1 MVKTRRIYILG
12 SLKNTFNKTLKKI
25 RGNRK
30 TKSKSKSRRVK
41 HSSRKTKRRKSKGGD
56 PNFDNPNTIVYKGV
70 KGLKSFAHSNY
81 NPIRLVSKGVKGAY
95 SQASDFIGNKYDEF
109 KYGKNTP
116 E

>member
-1 MVKTRRIYILG
+1 MVKTRRISILG
-12 SLKNTFNKTLKKI
+12 SLKNTFTKTLKKI

-30 TKSKSKSRRVK
+30 TKAKGKRVK
-41 HSSRKTKRRKSKGGD
+41 RSSRKTKRRKSKGGD
-56 PNFDNPNTIVYKGV
+56 PYKPDTIVYKGV

-95 SQASDFIGNKYDEF
+95 NQASDFIGNKYDEF

-116 E
+116 N

>member
-1 MVKTRRIYILG
+1 MVKTRRISILG

-30 TKSKSKSRRVK
+30 TRRVK
-41 HSSRKTKRRKSKGGD
+41 RSSRKTKRRKSKGGD
-56 PNFDNPNTIVYKGV
+56 PYKPDTIVYKGV

-116 E
+116 N